1 MMSKEEFKR
10 RFQEMLEQNPKTVR
24 ILRSS
29 SDIDSLDDNKLMA
42 GDYDYRT
49 FANYDESM
57 LVFISKALADG
68 KEVAI
73 QAAGAQN
80 LMVHAATGLFRKR
93 FY

>member
-10 RFQEMLEQNPKTVR
+10 RFQELLERNPKTVR
-24 ILRSS
+24 LLRSS
-29 SDIDSLDDNKLMA
+29 SDIDSLDDNYLMA
-42 GDYDYRT
+42 FDYDYRV

-73 QAAGAQN
+73 HAAGAQN

>member
-10 RFQEMLEQNPKTVR
+10 RFQELLERNPNTVR

-29 SDIDSLDDNKLMA
+29 SDIDSLDDNRLMA
-42 GDYDYRT
+42 GDYRT

-73 QAAGAQN
+73 HAAGAQN

>member
-1 MMSKEEFKR
+1 
-10 RFQEMLEQNPKTVR
+10 
-24 ILRSS
+24 
-29 SDIDSLDDNKLMA
+29 
-42 GDYDYRT
+42 
-49 FANYDESM
+49 M